1 MAPPV
6 FPARGTQI
14 FVEDAKVPKT
24 DLMAFYDSCV
34 KKWLKENPDRQLF
47 SWQKDIVQKDAMPD
61 SSKIYKATSEALGT
75 PSSTKEADEAGDF
88 ASEVSQSVK
97 EEEI

>member
-1 MAPPV
+1 MVRITVNHTNKYGPLV

-14 FVEDAKVPKT
+14 FVEDAKVPPT
-24 DLMAFYDSCV
+24 NLMAFYDSCV

-61 SSKIYKATSEALGT
+61 GSKIYGPTDEALGVT
-75 PSSTKEADEAGDF
+75 A
-88 ASEVSQSVK
+88 VK
-97 EEEI
+97 EEEL

>member
-1 MAPPV
+1 MV

-14 FVEDAKVPKT
+14 FVEDAKVPPT
-24 DLMAFYDSCV
+24 NLMAFYDSCV

-61 SSKIYKATSEALGT
+61 GSKIYGPTDEALGVT
-75 PSSTKEADEAGDF
+75 A
-88 ASEVSQSVK
+88 VK
-97 EEEI
+97 EEEL